1 MAIFPRNVEQL
12 EIGRCIEALHLG
24 VLVKQPYEELRGEQ
38 LGALI
43 DKLRTDARIELE
55 LEKHSAL
62 LRAEDGPRRAVSIVL
77 DSLAGRVGAAS
88 APRLRSLRAGAP
100 LIDVDDG
107 RHPGWHAGQLGLGLD
122 APAGARIPIDLVVEA
137 IHDGV
142 SELGALRG
150 GQGEGS

>member
-24 VLVKQPYEELRGEQ
+24 VLVKQPYEEVRGEQ

-43 DKLRTDARIELE
+43 EELRRNERTKLALA
-55 LEKHSAL
+55 KHSAL

-88 APRLRSLRAGAP
+88 APPTNHYARCG
-100 LIDVDDG
+100 
-107 RHPGWHAGQLGLGLD
+107 
-122 APAGARIPIDLVVEA
+122 PAR
-137 IHDGV
+137 
-142 SELGALRG
+142 R
-150 GQGEGS
+150 